1 MQDPFV
7 ITAAVLCQ
15 PLDTV
20 QQVAQSWYLAHVTLH
35 HPDGGTIEML
45 CGKNYHSD
53 CAVVV
58 QLLLRCFLTTWTA
71 AHQASLPFT
80 VSQSL
85 CKLPSIELVMP
96 FGHLILSHPFLLFL
110 QYFPASG
117 SFQMSQ
123 LFASGG

>member
-15 PLDTV
+15 PLDTI

-35 HPDGGTIEML
+35 HPDGETVETL
-45 CGKNYHSD
+45 YGKNYHSD
-53 CAVVV
+53 CTVVV
-58 QLLLRCFLTTWTA
+58 QLLLQCFVTTWTA
-71 AHQASLPFT
+71 AHQASLSFT
-80 VSQSL
+80 ISQRL
-85 CKLPSIELVMP
+85 CKLPSVELVMP
-96 FGHLILSHPFLLFL
+96 SGHLILCHPFLLFL

-117 SFQMSQ
+117 SFQMSR